1 MREKEAM
8 KKEVNAYIQR
18 LSSLERIAMAGEIS
32 FMLAHE
38 LKQPLG
44 VIHNYARGITRLLNK
59 NTSIERSMLEPVIK
73 KIDDQS
79 KKAALII
86 DHVRNYA
93 KNKERNK
100 IPVDVNFQRF
110 STPYPE
116 VA

>member
-1 MREKEAM
+1 
-8 KKEVNAYIQR
+8 
-18 LSSLERIAMAGEIS
+18 MAGEIS

-100 IPVDVNFQRF
+100 IPVDLCQVSKETLNSR
-110 STPYPE
+110 TRANG
-116 VA
+116 VLTGANA